1 MLGYYETSSD
11 ETVWVVVFKVK
22 VTCVSVV
29 TRECNLR
36 TW

>member
-22 VTCVSVV
+22 VFVV